1 MQCWVFKENI
11 QTYGK
16 KKMKFLTM
24 SRVLCILT
32 EQNCKQ
38 VSHQTDH
45 VNYLFLFTP
54 PEGWI
59 CEMSC
64 IGVWLS
70 VFTPH

>member
-54 PEGWI
+54 PEG
-59 CEMSC
+59 
-64 IGVWLS
+64 
-70 VFTPH
+70 